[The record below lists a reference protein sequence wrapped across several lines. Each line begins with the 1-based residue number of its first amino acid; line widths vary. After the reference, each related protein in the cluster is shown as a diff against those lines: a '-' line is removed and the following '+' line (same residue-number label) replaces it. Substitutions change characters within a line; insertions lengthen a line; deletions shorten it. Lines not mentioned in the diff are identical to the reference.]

1 MPIEEKRKLLK
12 DFKEDMKPLITQ
24 ISQLLSEKALEPIKR
39 NLRQIES
46 DMIIENKKLLSSVE
60 TQV

>member
-12 DFKEDMKPLITQ
+12 DFKEDIKPLITQ
-24 ISQLLSEKALEPIKR
+24 ISQLLAEKALEPIKR

-46 DMIIENKKLLSSVE
+46 DMIIENKKLLSNVE